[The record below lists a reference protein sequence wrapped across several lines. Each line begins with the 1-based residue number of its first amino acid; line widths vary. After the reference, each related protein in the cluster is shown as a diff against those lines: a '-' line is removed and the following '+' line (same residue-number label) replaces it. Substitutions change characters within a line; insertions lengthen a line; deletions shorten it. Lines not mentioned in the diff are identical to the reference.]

1 MTEEPIWLFTQ
12 RCEIGEVMLNTLSS
26 QHFADICET
35 AALAA
40 NLAKHNAA
48 RLPFTARAC
57 TPGCSDIDALCIGSA
72 YERRP

>member
-1 MTEEPIWLFTQ
+1 MTEELIRLYAQ
-12 RCEIGEVMLNTLSS
+12 DCEISEVMLKTLSS

-48 RLPFTARAC
+48 HWLIAPGRALNGVR
-57 TPGCSDIDALCIGSA
+57 T
-72 YERRP
+72 

>member
-1 MTEEPIWLFTQ
+1 MTEEPIWLFTK

-35 AALAA
+35 VARAA

-48 RLPFTARAC
+48 RWLIAPGRALNGVR
-57 TPGCSDIDALCIGSA
+57 T
-72 YERRP
+72 